1 MMSFSGFKC
10 NFCEKCLGFGC
21 TGQLPGMGGVNS
33 SLNFR
38 LNCAAWDKFV
48 SVSGEFPL
56 IPKVRL
62 APMTGAVENVGYST
76 EEHFYYDITDACY
89 NAGIGLSIGDGY
101 PDYKF
106 QYGVHAIEK
115 LNKKFGAK
123 GAVFIKPY
131 TNDKI
136 LERMEWSKDI
146 ASHIGIDIDS
156 YNILTMRNLVQLENK
171 TSHQLKKIKK
181 AATVPFIIKGV
192 FTKESLDLVKEVKP
206 DVVVVSNHGGRI
218 DTNIGSTADFL
229 AENAKALAEYCGEI
243 WVDGGIRSF
252 TDLVAA
258 GNLGANEVLVGR
270 PFVTALCAG
279 GSEAVAEY
287 AKNFSMEYQLS
298 CALQQ
303 VSPAL

>member
-1 MMSFSGFKC
+1 MSSSGFKC

-21 TGQLPGMGGVNS
+21 SGQLPGMGGVNN

-48 SVSGEFPL
+48 SFAENSPL

-62 APMTGAVENVGYST
+62 APMTGAMENLGYST
-76 EEHFYYDITDACY
+76 EEHFYYDITNACY
-89 NAGIGLSIGDGY
+89 DAGIGLSIGDGY

-115 LNKKFGAK
+115 LNKQFGAK
-123 GAVFIKPY
+123 AAVFIKPY

-146 ASHIGIDIDS
+146 ASYVGIDIDS

-171 TSHQLKKIKK
+171 TCQQLKKLKK
-181 AATVPFIIKGV
+181 AATVPFVIKGV
-192 FTKESLDLVKEVKP
+192 FTEEALDLIKEVKP

-229 AENAKALAEYCGEI
+229 AENGKLLAANCDEI

-252 TDLVAA
+252 SDLIAA
-258 GNLGANEVLVGR
+258 GNLGAKEVLVGR
-270 PFVTALCAG
+270 PFATALCAG
-279 GSEAVAEY
+279 GSEAVLEC
-287 AKNFSMEYQLS
+287 AKNFSIEHQFS